1 MNDNVLS
8 LRNVTF
14 GFAGVQRP
22 LFYNVNVSFATG
34 KIHVIR
40 GRNGVGKS
48 TLFRILQGQVYP
60 GEQFSGSLYLDN
72 RKYDERALKKCEL
85 KDMLQLVPQKFD
97 CALADECS
105 FDQNLALAQIPY
117 LPRLTGLPKK
127 QVVPDFI
134 ERFGIDVN
142 KPVKQLSGG
151 QRQIL
156 AIVMALQKSRKI
168 LLLDEPTAALDE
180 KNAHMVFSFLQE
192 LVATYQMTILI
203 ICHDKGLA
211 DKFAPDGHFEIV
223 IDPETNMR
231 NVCFDV

>member
-1 MNDNVLS
+1 MMNDNVLS

-168 LLLDEPTAALDE
+168 LLLDSVGAATE
-180 KNAHMVFSFLQE
+180 KKCLAVAYGTKKYEQCKKKRLKQLLLFPLIGFKKNE
-192 LVATYQMTILI
+192 LNE
-203 ICHDKGLA
+203 LA
-211 DKFAPDGHFEIV
+211 RRFKCMPMS
-223 IDPETNMR
+223 TQ
-231 NVCFDV
+231 